1 MWGIETCSLVFAG
14 HKCKLCPGELK
25 CPESMPQKLDC
36 SNAIRFELP
45 SGALWNSFIMQNMKV
60 ETLTGGSI
68 VISNFSKA
76 VRVAGGVGSCVF
88 F

>member
-1 MWGIETCSLVFAG
+1 MR
-14 HKCKLCPGELK
+14 
-25 CPESMPQKLDC
+25 QKLDC

-68 VISNFSKA
+68 VIEFSKA